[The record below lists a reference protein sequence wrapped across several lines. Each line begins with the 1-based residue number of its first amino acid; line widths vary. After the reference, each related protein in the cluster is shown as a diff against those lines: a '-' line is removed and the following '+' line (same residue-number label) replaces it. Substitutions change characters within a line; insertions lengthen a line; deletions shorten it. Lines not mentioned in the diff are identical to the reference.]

1 MRFIDYEIL
10 AKIKALPPDRREMVV
25 NGLVEM
31 LVERPRGYAKE
42 LRNVDMRTAAGLN
55 SRTKDIA

>member
-42 LRNVDMRTAAGLN
+42 LRNVDMRRAAGLN